1 MNTEKVANPK
11 SHIQM
16 ASLTA
21 NAVLAVVAL
30 IFAFLYVQANRD
42 IEAQKSSVAALQTE
56 LAKEVARAAE
66 LKSDLNASRTAG
78 QLLAQESTQLQS
90 AILSQEQALA
100 QEKAKAESVQAA
112 LDKEK
117 SRLPA
122 VPVRIEMRRSA
133 MGRGLVATLSNTSAR
148 QLPLLVATYNPTTK
162 TSQQFSLQ
170 VAPGLKKEIGYQ
182 EGWAFASGDRVILRS
197 AGFEDIQFTVP

>member
-1 MNTEKVANPK
+1 MNTETVATPK
-11 SHIQM
+11 NHIQT
-16 ASLTA
+16 ASLIA
-21 NAVLAVVAL
+21 NAVLAIAAAA
-30 IFAFLYVQANRD
+30 FAFLYVQANRD
-42 IEAQKSSVAALQTE
+42 IETQKTSVAALQTE

-66 LKSDLNASRTAG
+66 LKSDLNATRTAA
-78 QLLAQESTQLQS
+78 QSLAEKSTQLQS
-90 AILSQEQALA
+90 AILSKEQALA

-133 MGRGLVATLSNTSAR
+133 MGRGLVATLSNTSAK
-148 QLPLLVATYNPTTK
+148 QLPLLVATHNPTTK
-162 TSQQFSLQ
+162 ATQQFSLQ

-182 EGWAFASGDRVILRS
+182 EGWAFASGDRLILRS
-197 AGFEDIQFTVP
+197 SGFEDIQYTVP